1 MWNILAFKIMMVHK
15 IHLKL
20 INKPV
25 LMENKFY
32 HRKLTTE
39 DKKPV
44 CSLCNQIS
52 IYYCTM
58 NDAYY
63 CSNHI
68 LGHDENE

>member
-1 MWNILAFKIMMVHK
+1 
-15 IHLKL
+15 
-20 INKPV
+20 
-25 LMENKFY
+25 MENKFY